1 MFLSILYCLNE
12 LNLTPVS
19 FVPNIWK
26 NWVYNARIWPV
37 KITFWIYTFATEAFM
52 EVNLCVIV
60 EEIQDIFDPSTS
72 IILSGVMFYSVL
84 INWNLKQNCSSF
96 DISGVILLW
105 TLNISVAS
113 VWKFSWNIE
122 TYLCLFINFCIINN
136 FYYKQNKR
144 FFFCQGFFI
153 GLLWFEHSI
162 SYLVSISPVGSS
174 TA

>member
-1 MFLSILYCLNE
+1 MFLSILYFLNE

-72 IILSGVMFYSVL
+72 IILSGIMFNSVL
-84 INWNLKQNCSSF
+84 INWNLKQNCPSF

-105 TLNISVAS
+105 TLSISVAS
-113 VWKFSWNIE
+113 VWRFRWNIE
-122 TYLCLFINFCIINN
+122 TYLCLFAFIINRTKGS
-136 FYYKQNKR
+136 YVVR
-144 FFFCQGFFI
+144 VFFI

-162 SYLVSISPVGSS
+162 PYLVSISPVGSS
-174 TA
+174 MA